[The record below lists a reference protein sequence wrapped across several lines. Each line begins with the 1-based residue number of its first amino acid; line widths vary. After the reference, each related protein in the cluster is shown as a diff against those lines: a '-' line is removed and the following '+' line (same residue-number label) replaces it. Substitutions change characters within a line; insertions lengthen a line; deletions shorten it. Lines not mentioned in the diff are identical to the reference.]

1 MVIKYCF
8 SFFNFILIINLLF
21 MKKIE
26 IIIKE
31 DCIDDAI
38 NVSQQIPE
46 FESPYTKSEYED
58 RLGKVKHLVLTAYI
72 DNKPVGFKIGY
83 ETQSKQNFYSWMG
96 GVLPKYRQ
104 KRVAEKLYIYQEHWV
119 KQTGY
124 NNILLKTRS
133 KHKGM
138 IKLLQ
143 KYEFVQ
149 MGIILY
155 NPDEETRILFEKKL

>member
-1 MVIKYCF
+1 
-8 SFFNFILIINLLF
+8 

-58 RLGKVKHLVLTAYI
+58 RLRKVKHLILTAYI

-104 KRVAEKLYIYQEHWV
+104 KGIAEILYRYQEDWV
-119 KQTGY
+119 KQAGY
-124 NNILLKTRS
+124 KRILLKTRY
-133 KHKGM
+133 KHKSM
-138 IKLLQ
+138 IKFIQ
-143 KYEFVQ
+143 KHRFIQ
-149 MGIILY
+149 MGIIPHT
-155 NPDEETRILFEKKL
+155 PDEETRILFEKKL